1 MSVTV
6 EVNFLPVFMNGFHN
20 SYSVYLYEVDGLNNV
35 LQNSESSWCLQ
46 GSGGAGYIL
55 LNLKINLTNLKS
67 QALNNILV
75 FFRTSIMF
83 EILS

>member
-1 MSVTV
+1 MDFTIVI
-6 EVNFLPVFMNGFHN
+6 LCI
-20 SYSVYLYEVDGLNNV
+20 LYEVDGLNNV

-75 FFRTSIMF
+75 FFRTSVMF